1 MREIYLIPTV
11 SVQREVFQTFTETTV
26 TFYFL
31 GIIKSWYHIG
41 RES

>member
-11 SVQREVFQTFTETTV
+11 SVQREVFHTFTEITV

-31 GIIKSWYHIG
+31 GIMKSWYILR